1 MSSYRAIFIATV
13 VALVP
18 VADGAF
24 AAGRHNDRQVTHAF
38 AAPNDITARA
48 IYNQAEGVSQGA
60 RNAARLKFVDAA
72 KAREL
77 ENEALKVRNE
87 AARGNGSRE
96 LLARL
101 DDISQRLR
109 NASGEGQLFGNG
121 DDGGYYPAGY
131 EARFPR

>member
-1 MSSYRAIFIATV
+1 MSFSRAFLIATV

-18 VADGAF
+18 FANGAL
-24 AAGRHNDRQVTHAF
+24 AAGRHTAV
-38 AAPNDITARA
+38 PNDIMARA

-60 RNAARLKFVDAA
+60 RNAARLKFVDMAT
-72 KAREL
+72 AREL
-77 ENEALKVRNE
+77 ETEALSVRNE

-121 DDGGYYPAGY
+121 DDGGYYPSGY
-131 EARFPR
+131 EANFPR

>member
-1 MSSYRAIFIATV
+1 MSSSRTFLIATM

-18 VADGAF
+18 IANGAL
-24 AAGRHNDRQVTHAF
+24 AAERP

-60 RNAARLKFVDAA
+60 RSAARLKFVDAA

-77 ENEALKVRNE
+77 EAEALSVRNE
-87 AARGNGSRE
+87 AARGNGSRQ

-131 EARFPR
+131 EANFPR

>member
-1 MSSYRAIFIATV
+1 MSSSRIFLIAAV

-18 VADGAF
+18 IADGAL
-24 AAGRHNDRQVTHAF
+24 AAERS
-38 AAPNDITARA
+38 AAPTDVAARA
-48 IYNQAEGVSQGA
+48 IFNQAEGVSQGA
-60 RNAARLKFVDAA
+60 RNAARLKFIDVA

-77 ENEALKVRNE
+77 EAEATQVRNE

-109 NASGEGQLFGNG
+109 NATGEGQLFGNG
-121 DDGGYYPAGY
+121 DDGGYYPSGY
-131 EARFPR
+131 EAHFPR

>member
-1 MSSYRAIFIATV
+1 MSSSRAFLIATV

-18 VADGAF
+18 VSN
-24 AAGRHNDRQVTHAF
+24 AALAAERHI
-38 AAPNDITARA
+38 AAPNDTMARA

-60 RNAARLKFVDAA
+60 RNAARLKFVDVA

-77 ENEALKVRNE
+77 EAEALSVRNE
-87 AARGNGSRE
+87 AARGNGSRQ

-131 EARFPR
+131 EANFPR

>member
-1 MSSYRAIFIATV
+1 MSSSRIFLIAAV

-18 VADGAF
+18 IADGAL
-24 AAGRHNDRQVTHAF
+24 AAERS
-38 AAPNDITARA
+38 AAPTDVAARA
-48 IYNQAEGVSQGA
+48 IFNQAEGVSQGA
-60 RNAARLKFVDAA
+60 RNAARLKFVDVA

-77 ENEALKVRNE
+77 EAEATQVRNE

-109 NASGEGQLFGNG
+109 NATGEGQLFGNG

-131 EARFPR
+131 EAHFPR